1 MTLKMK
7 TYKRIL
13 EIDFTNCTYK
23 DYTLTR
29 QNWQNAD
36 LIVSTINYEQTKK
49 ELRQAKFKRI
59 KGAEYGKG
67 IRYYL

>member
-1 MTLKMK
+1 MLKLK
-7 TYKRIL
+7 TYKRVL
-13 EIDFTNCTYK
+13 EIDFDNKTYR

-29 QNWQNAD
+29 QNWQNTD

-49 ELRQAKFKRI
+49 ELRKSKFKRI